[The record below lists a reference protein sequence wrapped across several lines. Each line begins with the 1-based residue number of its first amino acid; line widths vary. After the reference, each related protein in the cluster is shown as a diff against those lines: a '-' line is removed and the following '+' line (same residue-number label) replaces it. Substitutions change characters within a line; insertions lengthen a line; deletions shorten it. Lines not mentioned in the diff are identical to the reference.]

1 MTEVHYGVVRV
12 GETWAII
19 GDQLRVGAYTTR
31 GQAEIAALRLA
42 EQATGVGLPVRMHL
56 QDDTGEL
63 LQPTLLS

>member
-19 GDQLRVGAYTTR
+19 GDQLRVVAYSTR
-31 GQAEIAALRLA
+31 RQAETAALRLA

-56 QDDTGEL
+56 QDDSGEL
-63 LQPTLLS
+63 LKPTLLS